1 MKRAVFVIVLV
12 GLVIATIM
20 AVTYNQNAEQL
31 RQDLAAQSDTT
42 AIVRSQ
48 LTVANDSVS
57 SKVEQILVMA
67 GERDSVSQLLA
78 QSIQRADRL
87 AATTRGLKAKEDS
100 LRTLLVARQA
110 QIDELNGTISALH
123 EQIADTS
130 RVLSDIR
137 KELATVQMLSNEKSV
152 LVSQIQP
159 WYLKWKHDATERSF
173 FEKLFGSDK
182 AKAPS
187 FPEPVFPSVPGDSP
201 LPDTA
206 AEPQTSR

>member
-20 AVTYNQNAEQL
+20 AVKYNQNAEQL

-42 AIVRSQ
+42 AVVRSQ

-57 SKVEQILVMA
+57 SKVEQILAMA
-67 GERDSVSQLLA
+67 GERDSVAQLLA
-78 QSIQRADRL
+78 QSNQRADRL
-87 AATTRGLKAKEDS
+87 AATTRRLKAAEDS
-100 LRTLLVARQA
+100 LRTLFIARQA
-110 QIDELNGTISALH
+110 QIDELNGTVSALN

-130 RVLSDIR
+130 RILGDIR
-137 KELATVQMLSNEKSV
+137 MELASVQKLSNEKSV

-159 WYLKWKHDATERSF
+159 WYLKWKHDATERNF

-187 FPEPVFPSVPGDSP
+187 VPEPVFPSVPVDSL

-206 AEPQTSR
+206 AETQVSR